1 MMNILELHDEEL
13 FESDIEKDIK
23 DIEADNMNEFPS
35 IIRELFINASYSE
48 IDDEMTNR
56 LKY

>member
-1 MMNILELHDEEL
+1 MMNILELDDEEL
-13 FESDIEKDIK
+13 FESDIEK

-48 IDDEMTNR
+48 IDDEITNR

>member
-1 MMNILELHDEEL
+1 MMNILELDDEEL

-23 DIEADNMNEFPS
+23 DIEADNLKEFPS
-35 IIRELFINASYSE
+35 IIREMFMNASFSE